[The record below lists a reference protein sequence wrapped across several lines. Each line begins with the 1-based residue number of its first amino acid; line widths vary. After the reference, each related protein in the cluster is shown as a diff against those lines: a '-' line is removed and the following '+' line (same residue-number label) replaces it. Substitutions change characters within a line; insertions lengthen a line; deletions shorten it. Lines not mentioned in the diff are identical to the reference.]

1 MEAVGAG
8 AAGVHSAGMGGVA
21 NAHATV
27 EAVTPSKS
35 TASTP
40 YERDI
45 ARDLVKHGLIVA
57 PFAVGVGALAEGWAG
72 AAAVA
77 VALGVVLVNYL
88 IAGTAQSWAASKN
101 SPGLLGGTI
110 LVSLI
115 VRMVVVIVALSVL
128 RHRSFLNYPTFGIA
142 IVVSY
147 IGLLAWEA
155 KSVQLS
161 LAFPGLKPGKD

>member
-1 MEAVGAG
+1 ME
-8 AAGVHSAGMGGVA
+8 
-21 NAHATV
+21 T
-27 EAVTPSKS
+27 AVTPT
-35 TASTP
+35 TASTA

-57 PFAVGVGALAEGWAG
+57 PFAVGAGALFQGWAG
-72 AAAVA
+72 AVA
-77 VALGVVLVNYL
+77 VALGVVLVNYI
-88 IAGTAQSWAASKN
+88 IAGTAQSWAAAKD

-115 VRMVVVIVALSVL
+115 VRFVVVIVALSLL
-128 RHRSFLNYPTFGIA
+128 RNRSFLDYSTFGIA
-142 IVVSY
+142 IVVSHL
-147 IGLLAWEA
+147 GLLAWEA